1 MFCKVNGLVLFGCL
15 FVSLAEQ
22 TFADLAP
29 SKNVLMDSAKNE
41 APLNIQ
47 PKEVILWSGDR
58 ATVTKDGTIKVLLT
72 LETRSDFSI
81 YKDKLEFLPPAGVNL
96 LKVHAPAHSIKK
108 DPISGKNVEV
118 YDGGTFELE
127 LMALD
132 RIQTPDILFGVRSLG
147 CTTRICLFPYTT
159 ELKLRLFEETL
170 PENALSSPSKTPP
183 SSEAASS
190 KTGPLEEKN
199 VLDGTLTPSPEK
211 DSLEAPTQVTS
222 SGEPKSWEG
231 IIAEKLKGPVTF
243 WYLLALIFAGG
254 LLTNLTPCVYP
265 MIPITLRVLAHQGAS
280 AKAASALYGL
290 GILVTYTSL
299 GLLAAWSGSVFGSFM
314 ASPSANLIFAMAMAI
329 MGFTMLG
336 FGNLSWLQNLGSK
349 VGGSSHSKS
358 NAFLM
363 GMGAGLVASPCT
375 GPILAFLLAVAS
387 RRQNLAESALML
399 AVYSFG
405 FALPYVFLGAFSAK
419 VSKKRF
425 SPRVQVAV
433 KTLFAGIIFSVALLY
448 LKIPLVGLWS
458 HLEPYTLQL
467 GRALGLIS
475 LSMFSL
481 ILISRNLFERK
492 SLHILPALM
501 AGVAIFCLFESRFS
515 TKYEDKISWITAEE
529 DAYQIA
535 KSEDRPILVDTW
547 AEWCIACKKMEKET
561 FMDPKIRKEFSDQNW
576 VLLKLDLTEAND
588 LTDAIQEKY
597 GIQSLPTVTIIPR
610 GGIEQFEKKRTLVG
624 YQDVESLF
632 QEIIKERPTR

>member
-1 MFCKVNGLVLFGCL
+1 
-15 FVSLAEQ
+15 
-22 TFADLAP
+22 
-29 SKNVLMDSAKNE
+29 
-41 APLNIQ
+41 
-47 PKEVILWSGDR
+47 
-58 ATVTKDGTIKVLLT
+58 
-72 LETRSDFSI
+72 
-81 YKDKLEFLPPAGVNL
+81 
-96 LKVHAPAHSIKK
+96 
-108 DPISGKNVEV
+108 
-118 YDGGTFELE
+118 
-127 LMALD
+127 
-132 RIQTPDILFGVRSLG
+132 
-147 CTTRICLFPYTT
+147 
-159 ELKLRLFEETL
+159 
-170 PENALSSPSKTPP
+170 
-183 SSEAASS
+183 
-190 KTGPLEEKN
+190 
-199 VLDGTLTPSPEK
+199 
-211 DSLEAPTQVTS
+211 
-222 SGEPKSWEG
+222 
-231 IIAEKLKGPVTF
+231 
-243 WYLLALIFAGG
+243 
-254 LLTNLTPCVYP
+254 
-265 MIPITLRVLAHQGAS
+265 
-280 AKAASALYGL
+280 
-290 GILVTYTSL
+290 
-299 GLLAAWSGSVFGSFM
+299 M

-336 FGNLSWLQNLGSK
+336 YGNLSWLQNLGNK

-358 NAFLM
+358 NAFWM

-387 RRQNLAESALML
+387 RRQNLAESALLL

-475 LSMFSL
+475 LAMFAL

-515 TKYEDKISWITAEE
+515 TKYEDKIAWITAEE
-529 DAYQIA
+529 EAYQIA

-610 GGIEQFEKKRTLVG
+610 GGIEQFDKKRTLVG

-632 QEIIKERPTR
+632 QEIIKERPSP